1 MTDAELM
8 GAALDQAAL
17 GLDAGELPIGSVVA
31 GDGVIVARTFWQSR
45 NGLLAHPELLALQ
58 GANRRG
64 VTLYTTL
71 EPCLL
76 CMAAAMFTF
85 AEQVVFALESPTDG
99 GTAVGDVW
107 NPAAGSVSPY
117 RLPAVTSGVRRDESA
132 QLVREFLEREPE
144 SPFAPWARTL
154 V

>member
-1 MTDAELM
+1 M

-17 GLDAGELPIGSVVA
+17 GLDAGELPIGSVASV
-31 GDGVIVARTFWQSR
+31 GGEIVARAFWQAG
-45 NGLLAHPELLALQ
+45 NGLLAHPELVTLQ
-58 GANRRG
+58 EANRRG

-76 CMAAAMFTF
+76 CMAAAMFAF
-85 AEQVVFALESPTDG
+85 AERVVFALESRTDG
-99 GTAVGDVW
+99 GTAIGDVW
-107 NPAAGSVSPY
+107 NPAAGSVAPY
-117 RLPAVTSGVRRDESA
+117 SLPAVTGGVRREASVE
-132 QLVREFLEREPE
+132 LVCEFLEREPE